1 MIIGCKQESR
11 KERFDVGTD
20 PSLESI
26 DSLIVFPDVCYSI
39 LMSLIDCSTRISSTN
54 ILIFIITLG
63 YSLLPP
69 IESNQIDWK
78 RIQGGGKPSE
88 KGKEQNSFDLDLTN

>member
-69 IESNQIDWK
+69 IESNQIESNRLETHPRRREAFGK
-78 RIQGGGKPSE
+78 R
-88 KGKEQNSFDLDLTN
+88 

>member
-54 ILIFIITLG
+54 LLIFIITLG

-69 IESNQIDWK
+69 IESNRIDWK
-78 RIQGGGKPSE
+78 RIQGVGKPSE
-88 KGKEQNSFDLDLTN
+88 KDKEQNSFDLDLTN